1 MATLIDA
8 FLGGYQG
15 VTDLQTAVANQ
26 SAQNITN
33 RASQGTYGDG
43 ILPGE
48 SGGIPKE
55 AMGGMNSLSK
65 MISLIGGTPSGD
77 QAIAGGQSTMGQ
89 FQTTPLPQSASTN
102 QVAPTVPTTTTQPS
116 APGATAAPSVLES
129 AQGQPTTAAQQP
141 TQQKIGPDGT
151 PVTSPQW
158 AQPQTQQAPSTSAVQ
173 TAANNMGVGAGGS
186 AGATAQAKAQQEQNT
201 PTPPPTNT
209 PAGLLASSNN
219 VINAANKKVEIAA
232 KALQMGISQKMS
244 PVVLNNLQARLQ
256 KAQEEQMDAQEKQ
269 LKVRG
274 QVAGEMGKLGAVF
287 KGQITNDPENFQ
299 KYASE
304 LVMTAYT
311 SLGVDPTGLRTAKT
325 PKEFMARVEGITRD
339 ALTVEQS
346 SKLELD
352 MIKDKRDATKA
363 EDDHTRKQQEIRDAD
378 QKAAWEK
385 EDRSTE
391 VLSKQLGIK
400 KTEGEIALQPIEA
413 QLKRA
418 EIGKDI
424 AQTQEA
430 QAKTLQLKDTPPGGS
445 KAAIVRAR
453 AENIAGSVK
462 ELGRSLSILSNMDI
476 GTDMGVFGGVKP
488 GTTLFSAPLGATARA
503 LTGEASKQYKTAS
516 SNIGIA
522 LATID
527 NGGYRPTQTLITNF
541 QDKLAWQP
549 TDTIYTKMFTMS
561 DAKEQAKARA
571 EVTLKGP
578 DLPEAQKA
586 LVREE
591 IAKMDQ
597 LIPFSPEDVTNMQK
611 KNISINDWM
620 VAKEAGVTIPAA
632 SKREKLP
639 SGINYSEGS
648 HTDSKGNT
656 ILVLSDGSYIPIKK
670 EK

>member
-33 RASQGTYGDG
+33 MASQGTYGDG

-141 TQQKIGPDGT
+141 TQQKISPDGT
-151 PVTSPQW
+151 ATTSPQW
-158 AQPQTQQAPSTSAVQ
+158 AQPQAQQQPNSTQPQQDPSTSAVQ

-201 PTPPPTNT
+201 PTPPPANT
-209 PAGLLASSNN
+209 PAGLLSSSNN
-219 VINAANKKVEIAA
+219 VLTAANRNVEIAT

-256 KAQEEQMDAQEKQ
+256 AAQAGQMDAQEKQ

-274 QVAGEMGKLGAVF
+274 LVAGEMGKLGAVF

-311 SLGVDPTGLRTAKT
+311 SLGVDPTGLRTAKS

-346 SKLELD
+346 SNLELD
-352 MIKDKRDATKA
+352 MIKDKRDAIKA
-363 EDDHTRKQQEIRDAD
+363 NDDHTRKQQEIRDAD

-391 VLSKQLGIK
+391 VLSKKLGIK
-400 KTEGEIALQPIEA
+400 KTEGEIALQPIEK
-413 QLKRA
+413 QLKQA
-418 EIGKDI
+418 EIGKTI
-424 AQTQEA
+424 AQTKEA
-430 QAKTLQLKDTPPGGS
+430 EAKTLQIKDTPAGGS

-476 GTDMGVFGGVKP
+476 GTDMGIFGGVKP
-488 GTTLFSAPLGATARA
+488 GTTLFSAPLGATARG
-503 LTGEASKQYKTAS
+503 LTGESAKQYKIAS
-516 SNIGIA
+516 SNLGIA

-527 NGGYRPTQTLITNF
+527 NGGYRPTQALITNF
-541 QDKLAWQP
+541 QDKLAWQS
-549 TDTIYTKMFTMS
+549 TDTIYTKIFSMA

-571 EVTLKGP
+571 IITLEGP
-578 DLPEAQKA
+578 DLPEEQKA
-586 LVREE
+586 TVREE

-597 LIPFSPEDVTNMQK
+597 LVPFSPEDVTNMQK

-620 VAKEAGVTIPAA
+620 ANKQKIEALPPADKSAVEYAEAHPKDPNSKKILELHGV
-632 SKREKLP
+632 K
-639 SGINYSEGS
+639 
-648 HTDSKGNT
+648 
-656 ILVLSDGSYIPIKK
+656 
-670 EK
+670 